1 MKEEG
6 SRLHPSTVG
15 VPRVIH
21 IACHIRKILLVG
33 NFVTQ
38 IKYLLKDL
46 MVEVALTLIDDFFS
60 LDKEV
65 GDDLIGIASFL
76 DLQGFSIEGLFNEL
90 ALCSGIH

>member
-1 MKEEG
+1 
-6 SRLHPSTVG
+6 
-15 VPRVIH
+15 
-21 IACHIRKILLVG
+21 
-33 NFVTQ
+33 
-38 IKYLLKDL
+38 